1 MAEMETKQKAYLTDI
16 AKKKEEY
23 AKERRL
29 LEDRSAAI
37 DQKNLENSFSSLSN
51 NVKALRVFSIS
62 RFGIYNSDCPHGIQ
76 AGKSVTPIFVLSDKS
91 NFINPDLIF
100 IVDHKTKMVLTV
112 SAKDG
117 FKINY
122 DPFNTY
128 SICIFKNTKLYV
140 CNKEAFRATID
151 KDGNKFVITE
161 LGESKDN
168 LFELKKALEI
178 I

>member
-1 MAEMETKQKAYLTDI
+1 MEAKQKAYLGDI

-62 RFGIYNSDCPHGIQ
+62 RFGIYNSDCPHGMQ
-76 AGKSVTPIFVLSDKS
+76 AGKSVNPIFVLNGKE
-91 NFINPDLIF
+91 NFIIPDAIF
-100 IVDHKTKMVLTV
+100 VVDHNTKMVLTV
-112 SAKDG
+112 NAKDG

-122 DPFNTY
+122 DPFNSY
-128 SICIFKNTKLYV
+128 SICIFKSTKLYV
-140 CNKEAFRATID
+140 CNKEAFRTTVD
-151 KDGNKFVITE
+151 KDGNKFVISE
-161 LGESKDN
+161 IGERKDN
-168 LFELKKALEI
+168 LFDLKKALEI